1 MLYLAKYSHLHLVW
15 MPQLNSNHTI
25 RTQTLRIFLLKFEY
39 LLEREKARS
48 DQEKDALVEKE
59 KLKKENK
66 GFLLW

>member
-1 MLYLAKYSHLHLVW
+1 